1 MLYYIHMER
10 IDDLQLNGL
19 RIIQDSE
26 LFCFG
31 TDAVLLADF
40 AKPKK
45 RARVA
50 DLGTGTGI
58 LPLLLY
64 GREPSINVQALE
76 LQESLCALARR
87 SVDLNGL
94 CEKISVVHGDIRHA
108 RELLLGDFDLVVSN
122 PPYEKERAGI
132 TSANESH
139 RVARF
144 EIAVSFAQ
152 ICEASKRLLKSGGR
166 FAFIHRSSRLAELF
180 ETLKRNGMEPKDVRM
195 IHSYAA
201 GPSSLVLVS
210 AVKDGS
216 EGLSVLPPLIVHN
229 ADGSETDEVATI
241 YHRDGK

>member
-1 MLYYIHMER
+1 MER
-10 IDDLQLNGL
+10 IDDLQLKGL

-45 RARVA
+45 HARVA

-64 GREPSINVQALE
+64 GREDSIAVQALE

-94 CEKISVVHGDIRHA
+94 GGKIEVVHGDIRHA

-122 PPYEKERAGI
+122 PPYEKETAGI
-132 TSANESH
+132 NSANESH
-139 RVARF
+139 RIARF
-144 EIAVSFAQ
+144 EIAVNFTQ
-152 ICEASKRLLKSGGR
+152 ICEGAKRLLKSGGR

-180 ETLKRNGMEPKDVRM
+180 DTLKSNGMQPKDVRM
-195 IHSYAA
+195 IHSYVS

-210 AVKDGS
+210 AVKDGN
-216 EGLSVLPPLIVHN
+216 EGLNVLPPLIVHN
-229 ADGSETDEVATI
+229 ADGSETNEIRAI